1 MVAFRLSKQAKLVK
15 TDDFSSVFNLRKRI
29 ANKYLVMRYRQND
42 KSCARLG
49 LIVAKKT
56 AKLAV
61 QRNYMRRVL
70 RELFRLRQHELPA
83 VDLVIQVQ
91 NVFDKPDFIE
101 INDETR
107 KWLMPSLKAT
117 RPATPFSQKTLKA
130 KASISAKPLKNLL
143 QNNDITTNNYFT
155 LQEFPHIGNGG

>member
-29 ANKYLVMRYRQND
+29 ANRYLVMRYRQNN
-42 KSCARLG
+42 KNGARLG

-70 RELFRLRQHELPA
+70 RELFRLNQHQLPA
-83 VDLVIQVQ
+83 MDVVVQVQ
-91 NVFDKPDFIE
+91 KVFEKPDFIE
-101 INDETR
+101 VKQAFNDLCVVLC
-107 KWLMPSLKAT
+107 KKL
-117 RPATPFSQKTLKA
+117 
-130 KASISAKPLKNLL
+130 
-143 QNNDITTNNYFT
+143 
-155 LQEFPHIGNGG
+155 

>member
-1 MVAFRLSKQAKLVK
+1 MFRLPKQAKLIK

-29 ANKYLVMRYRQND
+29 ANTHLVMRYRPNASN
-42 KSCARLG
+42 KPRLG

-70 RELFRLRQHELPA
+70 RELFRLNQYNLPA

-91 NVFDKPDFIE
+91 KVFEKPDFFE
-101 INDETR
+101 IKQQFDALC
-107 KWLMPSLKAT
+107 KKL
-117 RPATPFSQKTLKA
+117 
-130 KASISAKPLKNLL
+130 
-143 QNNDITTNNYFT
+143 
-155 LQEFPHIGNGG
+155 